1 MQRRPGGVS
10 FAGWL
15 MGIHGALSAVG
26 GLIVLLVASNTRV
39 MTRHGLSQRGFLVTG
54 FVLLTLGLLELLLV
68 YALFGGSNA
77 ARIIATVGFGLS
89 LMFSFVS
96 VLTRQPDAFVAWVTG
111 LIDIIVLVG
120 LWGTPGASE
129 FFRSRSVPTP
139 RRVPPIPPRPRL

>member
-1 MQRRPGGVS
+1 MECCDALLVNSLRDGTRNLVAKEWAVVSRRPGV
-10 FAGWL
+10 
-15 MGIHGALSAVG
+15 
-26 GLIVLLVASNTRV
+26 LVASNTRV
-39 MTRHGLSQRGFLVTG
+39 MTHHGLSQRGFLVTG

-77 ARIIATVGFGLS
+77 ARIITTVGFGLS

-120 LWGTPGASE
+120 LWGTPGASGHE
-129 FFRSRSVPTP
+129 RFSSNRCCSAS
-139 RRVPPIPPRPRL
+139 